1 MLRNLLRTLSY
12 NDEIYNLRILLRVF
26 LMCFRGFL
34 KTIFS
39 KGKYYYP
46 LFFSRNVQLVGNKSN
61 LFIGKMV
68 KIESNVVIHADCEKG
83 IVINSGCTIGSGTSI
98 RPSSFY
104 GGDKGA
110 GLVLGKNSAIGIN
123 SFIGCSGFIKI
134 GEDVI
139 VGPHLTMIAENHIFS
154 DRKIPIKH
162 QGVSVGSI
170 TIEDN
175 VWIGCN
181 VTILSN
187 VTIGS
192 GSVIAAGSVVNKS
205 FPPNSLIAGVP
216 AKFIRQI

>member
-1 MLRNLLRTLSY
+1 MLRNLLSTLSY
-12 NDEIYNLRILLRVF
+12 NDEAYNLRILLRVF
-26 LMCFRGFL
+26 IMFFRGFL

-39 KGKYYYP
+39 KGKYCYP
-46 LFFSRNVQLVGNKSN
+46 LFFSKNVQIVGNRSN
-61 LFIGKMV
+61 LIIGKMV
-68 KIESNVVIHADCEKG
+68 KIESNAVIHADSVKG
-83 IVINSGCTIGSGTSI
+83 IVINNGCTIGSGTSI
-98 RPSSFY
+98 RPSGFY
-104 GGDKGA
+104 GGNKGE

-139 VGPHLTMIAENHIFS
+139 VGPNLTMIAENHVFS
-154 DRKIPIKH
+154 DRNIPIKH
-162 QGVSVGSI
+162 QGVSIGAI

-192 GSVIAAGSVVNKS
+192 GSVIAAGSIVNKS

-216 AKFIRQI
+216 AKLVREI